1 MSFFAPP
8 AQTPAPPPLPD
19 PLPSPPSY
27 AAGGGPK
34 PAGNTNKVPGFGST
48 LLTGPMGVSD
58 TNTNLGKKSLLG
70 Q

>member
-1 MSFFAPP
+1 MSFF
-8 AQTPAPPPLPD
+8 TPAPTPPPPPLPD

-27 AAGGGPK
+27 AANSGPK

-48 LLTGPMGVSD
+48 LLTGPMGPDQS
-58 TNTNLGKKSLLG
+58 NTNLGKKSLLG